1 MITGRPLSPASA
13 NQWDN
18 SRRMVTIKGTM
29 NNLTPILHDNALA
42 WAKAYYQT
50 NQVVVAIIQ
59 EEDDEPDRY
68 LALIAAANQTSWQ
81 AAEVWLEDGAV
92 VTINDLGE
100 GIPPDGATW
109 PW

>member
-1 MITGRPLSPASA
+1 
-13 NQWDN
+13 
-18 SRRMVTIKGTM
+18 M

-50 NQVVVAIIQ
+50 DKVVVAIIQ
-59 EEDDEPDRY
+59 EEGDEPDRY